1 MFSWLRH
8 RWRPANVPGFLVA
21 LLAIASQ
28 LALGAI
34 VLPDEVSA
42 REQSVAA
49 LDALSI
55 LCDSATPTKPDDA
68 PKHHHRQNP
77 DCAICPLGVA
87 LAMPAAVLVSG
98 PALPPPS
105 SHMADRSAFPP
116 PARGPPA
123 QPRHT
128 PPSRGP
134 PVLS

>member
-1 MFSWLRH
+1 MFSWLCH
-8 RWRPANVPGFLVA
+8 RWRPAGLPGLLVA

-34 VLPDEVSA
+34 VLPDEASA

-49 LDALSI
+49 LDALTIFCS
-55 LCDSATPTKPDDA
+55 SATPTAPDDA
-68 PKHHHRQNP
+68 PKHHHRHAQ
-77 DCAICPLGVA
+77 DCAICPLAVA
-87 LAMPAAVLVSG
+87 LAMPAAVLASA

-105 SHMADRSAFPP
+105 SRAADRAALPP

-123 QPRHT
+123 QPRYT